1 MQEVVFD
8 RTNQRFEADCLQNHI
23 AAWIGNDRLS
33 DPIPAFFTCIREPIA
48 WNTRR
53 DWRDGMI
60 CVPLLLGKE
69 LQPIADQQPQISS
82 VGLVDER
89 KIDFIED
96 AV

>member
-1 MQEVVFD
+1 MVVFE
-8 RTNQRFEADCLQNHI
+8 RTYQRFEAYCLQNHI
-23 AAWIGNDRLS
+23 AAWIGYDRLS
-33 DPIPAFFTCIREPIA
+33 DPVPAFLACIREPIA
-48 WNTRR
+48 WNTWR

-89 KIDFIED
+89 EIHFIED